1 MLQSMGTQRVGQ
13 GCATEQQH
21 PLYQIPL
28 HPTPIWCCVDG
39 RPSSCPWT
47 LKSGIPSLSSLWF
60 LLPFSLELSLSSAL
74 PTLFKETLAKR
85 AKKVLFQ
92 TTAIGVKITVLGKN
106 SCGNTRQ
113 ESVRLERACRTLS
126 TAEATGEG
134 NRELDSGLL

>member
-1 MLQSMGTQRVGQ
+1 MVLCSLQYQ
-13 GCATEQQH
+13 GIGVLLASQQA
-21 PLYQIPL
+21 PLCLQF
-28 HPTPIWCCVDG
+28 
-39 RPSSCPWT
+39 PSSCPWT

-126 TAEATGEG
+126 RAEAKGEG
-134 NRELDSGLL
+134 NQELDSGLL